1 MGSGAGLSSGASS
14 LEHTHLELGLE
25 LELGWVRVG
34 HVTDDPTHIYMR
46 GGVAIQRV
54 LAYISAHL
62 SIRILSI
69 SAMPRARA
77 ATRANL
83 MRVGVRV
90 GVRDRVE
97 VRVRV
102 KVRDR
107 DRVRVAARELE
118 AQRGEHRQVGRPAQ
132 G

>member
-1 MGSGAGLSSGASS
+1 MS
-14 LEHTHLELGLE
+14 
-25 LELGWVRVG
+25 
-34 HVTDDPTHIYMR
+34 M
-46 GGVAIQRV
+46 
-54 LAYISAHL
+54 
-62 SIRILSI
+62 RILSI